1 MQARS
6 AVLVELLH
14 LCDDEVAFSEE
25 TADLELVCLCALAEN
40 AAGEVD
46 GGDGED
52 GELGGGYVDAP
63 ALGLDFDDAA
73 DDQVTDF
80 GRVAGAQGADG

>member
-14 LCDDEVAFSEE
+14 FRDDEVPLGEE
-25 TADLELVCLCALAEN
+25 AADLELVCLCALAEN
-40 AAGEVD
+40 TAGEVD

-73 DDQVTDF
+73 DDEVADLR
-80 GRVAGAQGADG
+80 GVAGAQGADG